1 MNYVVRSYES
11 ASVNPAME
19 PAGGAW
25 HGPYE
30 RRWIAES
37 VARKQRKLGRMAHVI
52 PVDKEVT

>member
-30 RRWIAES
+30 RR
-37 VARKQRKLGRMAHVI
+37 
-52 PVDKEVT
+52 